1 MATLQ
6 IAHIR
11 EQQKDLIIVPL
22 DLKFGYRKTKR
33 QEDILWD
40 IKQAAR
46 KAGLKGHV
54 VPVWLDDTQK
64 KMKALIFMQ
73 QRFQPFFFLTTL
85 NNPPERVEIV
95 KNK

>member
-1 MATLQ
+1 MAMLQ

-33 QEDILWD
+33 QQDILWD

-46 KAGLKGHV
+46 KAGLRGHV
-54 VPVWLDDTQK
+54 VPVWLDDNHKQ
-64 KMKALIFMQ
+64 MKFMAPAPWH
-73 QRFQPFFFLTTL
+73 PFFQSIDWPWMTKRLNKTL
-85 NNPPERVEIV
+85 EIE
-95 KNK
+95 